1 VVASRRAPPDRL
13 LQPNTTRDHDRWI
26 DRTSRTPAAV
36 ARDESCFS
44 HTSREGGSGVR
55 VAVLRGTA
63 SRGFTGQG
71 RPSGF
76 HPRLRRLPLRSL
88 ASESFAPTRSTRT
101 PPVAARDAI
110 GWKTPAARRRNE
122 APGSR
127 ARQVQAALRPAPP
140 HTRLE
145 LPGACGEEGR
155 LTHSPAKGSTIR
167 RTRGA
172 FRRRT
177 SPGEDG
183 SVVHMLS
190 PACGVP
196 VPAPLRSSEGST
208 PWTRG
213 AISEDSTTLDADS
226 RASTGE
232 AAAPP
237 DDFCVR
243 FDPRPDVPQ
252 NFRGR
257 SLNFGPLMQTKTRR
271 IQAKYCPHAVHTF
284 RTESPQFAA
293 NLPTCRQA
301 RDGDGRRR
309 CRQSCR
315 HTIMTRARVSRS
327 DGPSHADGAFP
338 TSSGHAPMG
347 PRLHPCAA
355 MEYASTSR

>member
-1 VVASRRAPPDRL
+1 VLVKARSIPGPRRLPSTGAPKDRLSPVPLCRVPATVLSALPPRSRLPTLLRSPALSLGGARPEDFSASSSLVVASRRAPPDRL

-140 HTRLE
+140 HTRLSYPE
-145 LPGACGEEGR
+145 GNPEPAVKRAASRIPPRRGTRSAAPEVPSAVEHPPERMGR
-155 LTHSPAKGSTIR
+155 LSTCCPQPVESPCR
-167 RTRGA
+167 R
-172 FRRRT
+172 
-177 SPGEDG
+177 
-183 SVVHMLS
+183 L
-190 PACGVP
+190 
-196 VPAPLRSSEGST
+196 
-208 PWTRG
+208 
-213 AISEDSTTLDADS
+213 
-226 RASTGE
+226 
-232 AAAPP
+232 
-237 DDFCVR
+237 
-243 FDPRPDVPQ
+243 FDPR
-252 NFRGR
+252 RGR
-257 SLNFGPLMQTKTRR
+257 PHGQGVRSPKTRPR
-271 IQAKYCPHAVHTF
+271 STLTRKPAPARPQRLLTTSAFGSIRAGLLCE
-284 RTESPQFAA
+284 TE
-293 NLPTCRQA
+293 LPWLA
-301 RDGDGRRR
+301 RFDEK
-309 CRQSCR
+309 
-315 HTIMTRARVSRS
+315 
-327 DGPSHADGAFP
+327 
-338 TSSGHAPMG
+338 
-347 PRLHPCAA
+347 L
-355 MEYASTSR
+355 